1 MEDGLGCGLHLNVD
15 KLKFFLPKEDPRSR
29 LAGIFPPNIALPLHG
44 VKLLGGPASVDFDF
58 CNELVM
64 KRPAGLQTRLF
75 WHIDIV
81 SPEPIFDDALS
92 CFNTSMETDLLSNLQ
107 STFLYLLDRWPC
119 GLLKG
124 RIIPLTGLGQS
135 LFPSR
140 TYYELCSRV
149 FSEDIYGDHV
159 VSCVGILGIKHRH
172 NVVPY
177 TLVDI
182 CYRSGISAGKEVDIS
197 GIKDLM
203 CVDMTGYSPL
213 TQTGMV
219 DFVPGQAVIVAAQR
233 ELGELEADAVT
244 LLKRIR
250 KFSITQDIGARPG
263 DFLAH
268 HAIALGLHTTTL
280 ILVKGALDARGSKL
294 MPDKKDFGSVRWP
307 RTRRYL

>member
-1 MEDGLGCGLHLNVD
+1 MGISRLYFIMRTCPPRFFESIQCSFDVALRSYLERIVTASGPGFGDWQWRLATLPFAFGGLGVY
-15 KLKFFLPKEDPRSR
+15 S
-29 LAGIFPPNIALPLHG
+29 AG
-44 VKLLGGPASVDFDF
+44 D
-58 CNELVM
+58 
-64 KRPAGLQTRLF
+64 
-75 WHIDIV
+75 
-81 SPEPIFDDALS
+81 PIFDDALS
-92 CFNTSMETDLLSNLQ
+92 GFNTSMETDLLSNLRKIAAPKLMKKMTDIYFTRVSKNAE

-213 TQTGMV
+213 TQTEMV
-219 DFVPGQAVIVAAQR
+219 DFVPGRAVIDVAQR
-233 ELGELEADAVT
+233 E
-244 LLKRIR
+244 
-250 KFSITQDIGARPG
+250 
-263 DFLAH
+263 
-268 HAIALGLHTTTL
+268 
-280 ILVKGALDARGSKL
+280 LVKGALDARGSKL
-294 MPDKKDFGSVRWP
+294 MPDKKDFSSELIETLAWAHERTPLANLIRWRDKP
-307 RTRRYL
+307 VALSIVQA